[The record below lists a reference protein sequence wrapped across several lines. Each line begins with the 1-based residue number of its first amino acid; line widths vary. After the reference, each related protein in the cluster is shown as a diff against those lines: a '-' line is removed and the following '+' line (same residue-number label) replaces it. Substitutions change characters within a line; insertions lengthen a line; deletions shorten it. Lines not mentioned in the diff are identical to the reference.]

1 MSANE
6 PDAPPPLPPEPPQHV
21 VPPGPPEQRAVPP
34 APEQRAVQHSTEQT
48 RTYPCTTCGGQLEFD
63 IGLQKLRCPN
73 CGNVQD
79 IIEDAGRVTAEQD
92 FHLAVARLHKQE
104 AAGPQVVGEKEVV
117 CQNCGGHTTFTGTLT
132 STRCPYCAT
141 PIQRDDVHDAPARL
155 PVDGVLPF
163 QVDERK
169 ARESLEAWINN
180 RWFAPSEFKKY
191 KQTGSFASVY
201 ASYFTYD
208 AETDTWYDGRRGEEY
223 TVTVGSGD
231 NKRTE
236 TRVRWY
242 DVNGQVHNSF
252 DDVAVLANTGF
263 DHDKVTA
270 LEPWPTQE
278 ARPFSAEYV
287 AGHLSRTYDKDVEGC
302 FGEAR
307 QRMEAEIDT
316 TIRRD
321 IGGDRQDINRK
332 QTTFQSLTFKHLLL
346 PIWLLT
352 VVYAGKPFQVFI
364 NGITGEVQGERPWS
378 KVKIALAVVLAVIVL
393 TIAAI
398 VWRSAGGDDPS

>member
-1 MSANE
+1 MSASE
-6 PDAPPPLPPEPPQHV
+6 APPPLPE
-21 VPPGPPEQRAVPP
+21 RA
-34 APEQRAVQHSTEQT
+34 QKQSTEHT
-48 RTYPCTTCGGQLEFD
+48 RTYPCTTCGGQLQFD
-63 IGLQKLRCPN
+63 IGLQKLKCPN

-92 FHLAVARLHKQE
+92 FHTAVGRLHEQA
-104 AAGPQVVGEKEVV
+104 AAGPQIVGEKEVV

-163 QVDERK
+163 QVDEGK
-169 ARESLEAWINN
+169 ARASLETWINS

-208 AETDTWYDGRRGEEY
+208 AETDTLYQGRRGEEY

-231 NKRTE
+231 KRRTE
-236 TRVRWY
+236 TRVNWY
-242 DVNGQVHNSF
+242 DVSGQVHNFF
-252 DDVAVLANTGF
+252 DDIAVLANTGF
-263 DHDKVTA
+263 DHGKVTA

-278 ARPFSAEYV
+278 ARPFSAEYI
-287 AGHLSRTYDKDVEGC
+287 AGHLCRTYDKDVEAC
-302 FGEAR
+302 LGEAR
-307 QRMEAEIDT
+307 QRMDAEIDN
-316 TIRRD
+316 TIRSD

-332 QTTFQSLTFKHLLL
+332 NTMVRSLTFKHLLL

-352 VVYAGKPFQVFI
+352 VVYAGQPFQVFI

-378 KVKIALAVVLAVIVL
+378 KVKIAFAVIVALILL

-398 VWRSAGGDDPS
+398 VWQSSGGGDSTR

>member
-1 MSANE
+1 MSTGD
-6 PDAPPPLPPEPPQHV
+6 PGAPPPLPE
-21 VPPGPPEQRAVPP
+21 RAVH
-34 APEQRAVQHSTEQT
+34 QKTEDT
-48 RTYPCTTCGGQLEFD
+48 RTYPCTNCGGQLVFD
-63 IGLQKLRCPN
+63 PATQKLKCPN
-73 CGNVQD
+73 CGNIQD

-92 FHLAVARLHKQE
+92 FQAAVAKLHAQ
-104 AAGPQVVGEKEVV
+104 AATDGPQLVGEKEVV

-163 QVDERK
+163 SVDERK

-191 KQTGSFASVY
+191 KQTGAFTSVY

-231 NKRTE
+231 KEHTE
-236 TRVRWY
+236 TRVNWY
-242 DVNGQVHNSF
+242 DVSGQVHNSF
-252 DDVAVLANTGF
+252 DDIAVLANDGF
-263 DHDKVTA
+263 DRNKVTA
-270 LEPWPTQE
+270 LEPWPTQQ

-287 AGHLSRTYDKDVEGC
+287 AGHLSRTYDRDVEAC
-302 FGEAR
+302 LGEAR
-307 QRMEAEIDT
+307 GRMDAEIES
-316 TIRRD
+316 TIRQD

-332 QTTFQSLTFKHLLL
+332 DTNFQSLTFKHLLL

-352 VVYAGKPFQVFI
+352 VVYAGRPFQVFI
-364 NGITGEVQGERPWS
+364 NGITGEVQGQRPWS
-378 KVKIALAVVLAVIVL
+378 KVKLAVAITIAVIV
-393 TIAAI
+393 IVIVAI
-398 VWRSAGGDDPS
+398 LWRGSGGGSSQ